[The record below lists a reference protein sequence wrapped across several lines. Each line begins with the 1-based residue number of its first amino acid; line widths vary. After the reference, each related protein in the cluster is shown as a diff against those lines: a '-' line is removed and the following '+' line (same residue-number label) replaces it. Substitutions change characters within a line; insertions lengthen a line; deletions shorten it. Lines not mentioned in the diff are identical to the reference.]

1 MSSKPKIGE
10 LQMSKSVNSLDI
22 DNQHQ
27 TTSNNQKITTLG
39 ITPIQINAT
48 LNKAQLLY
56 NSGSYTDALTCCDK
70 IYEADSHRTDNL
82 LLLGAIHFQMR
93 NFSESIFYNQ
103 QCIRVDPSFAESYSN
118 LGNSLKEL
126 GDLTSAID
134 FYNKAIKLK
143 PRFSDA
149 YNNLAGVYMQVN
161 YF

>member
-1 MSSKPKIGE
+1 MNPIEITSWDEGSLSINSKIGNSNIQNSSGE
-10 LQMSKSVNSLDI
+10 VNEQKLQVLF
-22 DNQHQ
+22 Q
-27 TTSNNQKITTLG
+27 
-39 ITPIQINAT
+39 
-48 LNKAQLLY
+48 KAQTAY
-56 NSGSYTDALTCCDK
+56 NGGRYIDALKLCEQLYTLD
-70 IYEADSHRTDNL
+70 AFRTENL
-82 LLLGAIHFQMR
+82 LLIGAVHFQLR

-126 GDLTSAID
+126 GDLTSAIE